1 MGLPESYPIPSNPK
15 VAKEVL
21 GNGVDGAFTRAL
33 IDPLLNRAEG
43 KVTETQ
49 PSAEAPKPAEGKTL
63 KEKKADAKRRV
74 DESTAELQR
83 LNKLRED
90 EMRAQGIDPFGKA
103 ERLADLDK
111 ERLKEVINLLK
122 ARVALGAYS
131 FADFVQEML
140 KFKIIV
146 DPNNVKDRAF
156 FTEHTGIEVEE
167 EITTG
172 LPAIGITNAYDKA
185 VREAKGLDPIAKAA
199 KKTNA
204 AVWDEAMESAGT
216 AQSKV
221 EEWARQEDGFVPVT
235 PINQAL
241 ILFDRIRIEN
251 EREILLKELPNA
263 ASNEKKTA
271 IYARLAELEIQTESN
286 EIANAKMGR
295 TWGASGI
302 FRQALANRAYT
313 LTGIIARAK
322 AISGNNL
329 SSADEVKLAKLHSEL
344 DALRKENEDLQK
356 RLAEEIAKE
365 RVDAENRTMA
375 EARRKPLA
383 GTTTKE
389 DVKSA
394 YQKWLAA
401 KKGSGIMF
409 DPKSQAEADI
419 EFLGVLLD
427 YLKSQ
432 AVNTISKVRKAV
444 RDFSDGELSVDDAGA
459 AFILE
464 EMRLSEELVEPTEK
478 KPAKK
483 KAAEKK
489 PAEKKAPAKKIKE
502 KNTTELVSDIIEKA
516 EGEINEMNIDSLRPY
531 FAQVI
536 RNEVAAGAETFNE
549 IVQKVFDELS
559 PSMPSLTF
567 EDLKDAMSGY
577 GRFKELSKEEIDVKV
592 RELKRI
598 GRLEAAL
605 RDVVD
610 KLKLPKKTGVEQD
623 QLSTKARDLRR
634 QILKAISD
642 LGITPELTDEELAAK
657 WQSTR
662 DAYARRLE
670 NAIADVKLEIENKEK
685 KQKKEPRQFDDDEIN
700 DLRDRLAALR
710 DIRDNID
717 EIKVKENERKIASA
731 IKLTERKIA
740 EAETKLA
747 TGDLSV
753 KEKEKLSSPELDA
766 LREKLKGLNSELAKA
781 REEGKSEIQRMSEAQ
796 ERLDSAAKREINR
809 LQALRQQIIQEG
821 VAAEDVTVGT
831 LATIKKK
838 KKFPGM
844 KRADALQQQIDALK
858 RDIDALIP
866 SNIKEEALVEKYL
879 AGREKVLERL
889 EKKLADKDFAPKK
902 RPVPPLTPEIRAV
915 NSKIRA
921 AKDKIDE
928 ELERIRLKNRGFF
941 EKLGDSIINLLSIPK
956 TLIAS
961 VDLSAPGRQGI
972 VYVVT
977 EPKIFLKAFKDMF
990 RYAFSQKSYE
1000 RWLEETKQDPRYDEY
1015 TNRYKLFIA
1024 DQTGK
1029 MNAREELFMSK
1040 FIKFLQRVPLYG
1052 QLLKGSERAYVGF
1065 INQLRWDVFQKYVSE
1080 VEAMGLSSE
1089 ETDVELKAMA
1099 NLVNTATGRGKLP
1112 KELASLSPLLNS
1124 VFFSPRLIA
1133 SRLHPFMLPFLYKN
1147 MPKAARKKAGATYLK
1162 FFGGMTMSI
1171 LLLSLM
1177 LDEDEDEGVELDPRS
1192 SDFLKLR
1199 WKDYRLDLMGGYQQ
1213 SIVAVAKLIGGIKS
1227 TKTQEVK
1234 SFTDEGFGQ
1243 QTREDIIANYFTNKL
1258 SPVPSAV
1265 YRGYFNPS
1273 PMDDVNNLYNALFGE
1288 VPKEERTTLDKF
1300 TQTLFELSVP
1310 LYLEDMVSVMS
1321 DPDSEFNEKV
1331 IAGSS
1336 VFGFGASK
1344 YGGKT
1349 ILTPN
1354 SPEFMTMR
1362 ELTVVQPRFDTEVK
1376 ITEYELLDSK
1386 LSSVKNEEG
1395 KENKKTLTTSELK
1408 VYNGFLRNTYSD
1420 FVKNINVDFKN
1431 SLTDEEKVELAN
1443 FLLKKSETIAEVE
1456 YLASKNKD
1464 VSQIAEKRLVT
1475 LKKRINDFL
1484 RLKEGRTLETRKKDI
1499 NDRVRSFKEKIF
1511 KDIKE
1516 NE

>member
-1 MGLPESYPIPSNPK
+1 
-15 VAKEVL
+15 
-21 GNGVDGAFTRAL
+21 
-33 IDPLLNRAEG
+33 
-43 KVTETQ
+43 
-49 PSAEAPKPAEGKTL
+49 
-63 KEKKADAKRRV
+63 
-74 DESTAELQR
+74 
-83 LNKLRED
+83 
-90 EMRAQGIDPFGKA
+90 
-103 ERLADLDK
+103 
-111 ERLKEVINLLK
+111 
-122 ARVALGAYS
+122 
-131 FADFVQEML
+131 
-140 KFKIIV
+140 
-146 DPNNVKDRAF
+146 
-156 FTEHTGIEVEE
+156 
-167 EITTG
+167 
-172 LPAIGITNAYDKA
+172 
-185 VREAKGLDPIAKAA
+185 
-199 KKTNA
+199 
-204 AVWDEAMESAGT
+204 
-216 AQSKV
+216 
-221 EEWARQEDGFVPVT
+221 
-235 PINQAL
+235 
-241 ILFDRIRIEN
+241 
-251 EREILLKELPNA
+251 
-263 ASNEKKTA
+263 
-271 IYARLAELEIQTESN
+271 
-286 EIANAKMGR
+286 
-295 TWGASGI
+295 
-302 FRQALANRAYT
+302 
-313 LTGIIARAK
+313 
-322 AISGNNL
+322 
-329 SSADEVKLAKLHSEL
+329 
-344 DALRKENEDLQK
+344 
-356 RLAEEIAKE
+356 
-365 RVDAENRTMA
+365 
-375 EARRKPLA
+375 
-383 GTTTKE
+383 
-389 DVKSA
+389 
-394 YQKWLAA
+394 
-401 KKGSGIMF
+401 
-409 DPKSQAEADI
+409 
-419 EFLGVLLD
+419 
-427 YLKSQ
+427 
-432 AVNTISKVRKAV
+432 
-444 RDFSDGELSVDDAGA
+444 
-459 AFILE
+459 
-464 EMRLSEELVEPTEK
+464 
-478 KPAKK
+478 
-483 KAAEKK
+483 
-489 PAEKKAPAKKIKE
+489 
-502 KNTTELVSDIIEKA
+502 
-516 EGEINEMNIDSLRPY
+516 
-531 FAQVI
+531 
-536 RNEVAAGAETFNE
+536 
-549 IVQKVFDELS
+549 
-559 PSMPSLTF
+559 MPSLTF

-657 WQSTR
+657 WQSAR
-662 DAYARRLE
+662 DAYKRRLE
-670 NAIADVKLEIENKEK
+670 NAIENVQLEIDNKEK
-685 KQKKEPRQFDDDEIN
+685 KQKKEPRQFDDDEIR
-700 DLRDRLAALR
+700 DLRGRLAALI

-731 IKLTERKIA
+731 IELTKIKIA

-796 ERLDSAAKREINR
+796 ARLDSAAKREINR

-866 SNIKEEALVEKYL
+866 SNIKEEALAEKYL

-941 EKLGDSIINLLSIPK
+941 EKLGDSIVNLLSLPK

-972 VYVVT
+972 VYAFA

-990 RYAFSQKSYE
+990 RYAFSQKSYD

-1029 MNAREELFMSK
+1029 MNAREELFMSR
-1040 FIKFLQRVPLYG
+1040 FIKLLQKIPLYG

-1112 KELASLSPLLNS
+1112 RQLESLSPALNS
-1124 VFFSPRLIA
+1124 TFFSPKLIA

-1162 FFGGMTMSI
+1162 FFGGMITTI

-1177 LDEDEDEGVELDPRS
+1177 LDEDEDEGLELDPRS

-1213 SIVAVAKLIGGIKS
+1213 AIVAVAKLIGGIKS

-1234 SFTDEGFGQ
+1234 SFSDEGFGQ
-1243 QTREDIIANYFTNKL
+1243 QTREDIVINYFSNKL
-1258 SPVPSAV
+1258 APVPSAA
-1265 YRGYFNPS
+1265 YRGYIGSS

-1321 DPDSEFNEKV
+1321 DPDSEFSEKV

-1336 VFGFGASK
+1336 VFGLGASK

-1349 ILTPN
+1349 IITPN
-1354 SPEFMTMR
+1354 SPEFRTMR
-1362 ELTVVQPRFDTEVK
+1362 ELAVVQPRFKTEVK
-1376 ITEYELLDSK
+1376 INDYKVSGDGR
-1386 LSSVKNEEG
+1386 VYIDKNEED
-1395 KENKKTLTTSELK
+1395 KEVKKTLTQSQLK
-1408 VYNGFLRNTYSD
+1408 KYNEMLKRTYTE
-1420 FVKNINVDFKN
+1420 FVRNINVDFKN
-1431 SLTDEEKVELAN
+1431 SLTDEEKVELAKV
-1443 FLLKKSETIAEVE
+1443 LL
-1456 YLASKNKD
+1456 NK
-1464 VSQIAEKRLVT
+1464 AEKISEFEYIMSVDS
-1475 LKKRINDFL
+1475 K
-1484 RLKEGRTLETRKKDI
+1484 
-1499 NDRVRSFKEKIF
+1499 VKEKIEPAVSNLKEVVNRILLNSVGVPF
-1511 KDIKE
+1511 GRVKSDMERMFNNLSPNIDKFEDIKTK
-1516 NE
+1516 